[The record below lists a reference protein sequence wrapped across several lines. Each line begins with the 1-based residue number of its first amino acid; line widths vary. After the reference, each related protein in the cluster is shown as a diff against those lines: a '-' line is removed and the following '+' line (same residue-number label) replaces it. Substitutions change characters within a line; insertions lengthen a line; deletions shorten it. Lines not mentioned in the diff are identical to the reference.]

1 MTERSHHDRYPGDRT
16 DMTALLQTHG
26 LTLSFGGVV
35 AADGINFEL
44 QTGERLAVI
53 GANGAGKTTFI
64 NMVTGYIKPASG
76 KIIFDGT
83 DITQMHPRQIVHL
96 GMGRSFQLPQLFL
109 EHTVRDSVALAV
121 VSRSR
126 RLSLL
131 RPLSKCVAAEEVDH
145 ILEVVGMA
153 ARADDV
159 CASLPEGHRKL
170 LDIAMALVLNPK
182 LMIMD
187 EPTSGV
193 AADEK
198 HALMD
203 TIMKALQERQVTA
216 IFVEHDVDIVQK
228 YATRVAAWIAG
239 RIAADGPPA
248 VVMANEE
255 VRSVVLGQ

>member
-1 MTERSHHDRYPGDRT
+1 
-16 DMTALLQTHG
+16 MTAITTQTAATPLLQTQG

-44 QTGERLAVI
+44 QPGERLAVI

-76 KIIFDGT
+76 KIIFAGT
-83 DITQMHPRQIVHL
+83 DITQMQPRQIVHL

-121 VSRSR
+121 VARSR
-126 RLSLL
+126 RLSLF

-145 ILEVVGMA
+145 ILEVVRMS
-153 ARADDV
+153 ARAGDV

>member
-1 MTERSHHDRYPGDRT
+1 
-16 DMTALLQTHG
+16 MTATTTQTAPTPLLQTQG

-76 KIIFDGT
+76 KIIFAGT
-83 DITQMHPRQIVHL
+83 DITQMQPRQIVHL

-121 VSRSR
+121 VARSR
-126 RLSLL
+126 RLSLF
-131 RPLSKCVAAEEVDH
+131 RPLSKCVATEEVDH
-145 ILEVVGMA
+145 ILEVVRMS
-153 ARADDV
+153 ARAGDV